1 MSVLIDSNVL
11 IDLVDPASSGRA
23 WSIAQVE
30 RLADN
35 GGVLLINP
43 IIYAEV
49 SVPFSKP
56 SDVEALLAPFDRE
69 GLPFE
74 AAFAAGKAFVAGKF
88 RAEAMIAHMDRIYR
102 KQGVRQKCFKQICL
116 K

>member
-74 AAFAAGKAFVAGKF
+74 AAFAAGKAIVAY
-88 RAEAMIAHMDRIYR
+88 RNEAAPARRPCPTSSSALMRWFAAT
-102 KQGVRQKCFKQICL
+102 CC
-116 K
+116 